1 MQPIAWSILLLI
13 AGLTLVGL
21 EIFIPSAGVISCLA
35 ALTVIASLVVAFM
48 QSAMHGL
55 AMLAVTAVLLP
66 AMIAIAIRWWPQT
79 PIGRLVLIPR
89 PESPDDVLPESEEY
103 RGLRNLIGLYG
114 VARSKMLPSGVVR
127 IESRNY
133 DAVSEGMP
141 VDVGERVKVIDV
153 RTNRIVVRRV
163 AEGEFFAEPAA
174 GEDVMSRP
182 LDSFGLDDPLA

>member
-1 MQPIAWSILLLI
+1 MQPIVWSILLLI
-13 AGLTLVGL
+13 AGLTLIGL

-66 AMIAIAIRWWPQT
+66 AMIGIAIRWWPHT

-89 PESPDDVLPESEEY
+89 PESPDDVLPDSEEY

-114 VARSKMLPSGVVR
+114 VARSKMMPSGVVR

-133 DAVSEGMP
+133 DAASEGMP

-153 RTNRIVVRRV
+153 RVNRIVVRRV
-163 AEGEFFAEPAA
+163 AEGEIVAEPAA
-174 GEDVMSRP
+174 AEDVMSRP